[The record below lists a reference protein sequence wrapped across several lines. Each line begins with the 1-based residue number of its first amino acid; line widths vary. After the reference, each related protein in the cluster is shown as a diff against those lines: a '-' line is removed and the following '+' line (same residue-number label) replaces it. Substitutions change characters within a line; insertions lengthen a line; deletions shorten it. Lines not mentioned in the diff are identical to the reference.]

1 MDSRLRLWSVA
12 DKKVSFWNEV
22 SNGNMITAVGFTL
35 DGKTACAGS
44 QIGQCFFYETQ
55 GLRYNTQINIRFS
68 KRTSKKGRKI
78 TGIEAMPGMLPGEEK
93 MLITSNDSRARL
105 YNMRD
110 KSLMYKYKGAQNHSM
125 QIRATFR

>member
-1 MDSRLRLWSVA
+1 
-12 DKKVSFWNEV
+12 
-22 SNGNMITAVGFTL
+22 MITAVGFTL

-110 KSLMYKYKGAQNHSM
+110 KSLMYKYKGVQNHSM